1 MPSATGMPKK
11 YVKVNGVMKL
21 NPEYKKWKEAQN
33 ASAAAASAA
42 SSAAAA
48 ASSGSPQP
56 FVPPPA
62 PATTV
67 LNSAEAL
74 PVVSSMDD
82 VEQLQ
87 DGVGTTQLA
96 ESTNATIEMMQE
108 PEIALDAG
116 MQPDEMIDQ
125 LGQVLA
131 KYEIPIGLCNKLM
144 MLSEYQSLEFI
155 IDDSGS
161 MLCNTDSFDP
171 VTKQP
176 LTRWKEA
183 HQRLKEMVEI
193 ISYVPFQQVGIEFLN
208 RADRL
213 TIKREGRDP
222 KSLMQAAYQQI
233 DAVFKKTPSGTT
245 PALEKIQHSLMRGQG
260 VSIARYFFGDGLPN
274 GGKRAIDEI
283 VKILKNRPEP
293 EMNPITFLS
302 CTNED
307 AAVEWMKDAEEV
319 CPYCSESDDFVDEA
333 NEVLKDQ
340 GAALPYSKGFHLIC
354 QLVAAMNPDDLDA
367 MDESVPF
374 TKSTLDNLLG
384 VQHND
389 ASYQHYFDCYVK
401 AQMARVVE
409 TDERTGQPKQSDLI
423 KKNTQWNYNEFL
435 RATGPAKTIPQVQQV
450 LAQIRQ
456 TM

>member
-1 MPSATGMPKK
+1 M
-11 YVKVNGVMKL
+11 
-21 NPEYKKWKEAQN
+21 
-33 ASAAAASAA
+33 
-42 SSAAAA
+42 
-48 ASSGSPQP
+48 
-56 FVPPPA
+56 
-62 PATTV
+62 
-67 LNSAEAL
+67 
-74 PVVSSMDD
+74 
-82 VEQLQ
+82 
-87 DGVGTTQLA
+87 
-96 ESTNATIEMMQE
+96 
-108 PEIALDAG
+108 
-116 MQPDEMIDQ
+116 
-125 LGQVLA
+125 
-131 KYEIPIGLCNKLM
+131 
-144 MLSEYQSLEFI
+144 
-155 IDDSGS
+155 
-161 MLCNTDSFDP
+161 
-171 VTKQP
+171 
-176 LTRWKEA
+176 
-183 HQRLKEMVEI
+183 
-193 ISYVPFQQVGIEFLN
+193 
-208 RADRL
+208 
-213 TIKREGRDP
+213 
-222 KSLMQAAYQQI
+222 
-233 DAVFKKTPSGTT
+233 
-245 PALEKIQHSLMRGQG
+245 
-260 VSIARYFFGDGLPN
+260 
-274 GGKRAIDEI
+274 
-283 VKILKNRPEP
+283 
-293 EMNPITFLS
+293 TFLS